1 MAYKQIMGKGPAM
14 KTGAGIPKELMS
26 GPAMHEAGHEG
37 TDPKGKTTVTRERA
51 TEGDQTGWRT
61 TATTV
66 TPGSGGDSLS
76 GNIIRTPEGDAAYAA
91 LDQAGRDAQDARFTA
106 LNPRVKG
113 STDVQSRFLADPIT
127 PLTTPVVPVTRTPP
141 PAPGIPPMVSNRLV
155 TFQAQRGTADDPN
168 NTQRGV
174 SGTNAGRGSMTMD
187 SQVMTVEKANEKK
200 SALDKRN
207 KRIEDKYA
215 NNPNQEKAQARV
227 NALKNKVVINK
238 YK

>member
-26 GPAMHEAGHEG
+26 GPAMHEPEHKD
-37 TDPKGKTTVTRERA
+37 TDPKGKTTVTREKA
-51 TEGDQTGWRT
+51 TEGNLTGTRT
-61 TATTV
+61 TFTTK

-76 GNIIRTPEGDAAYAA
+76 GEIIRTPEGDAAYEA
-91 LDQAGRDAQDARFTA
+91 LDQAGKDAQDAKFTA
-106 LNPRVKG
+106 LNPRVPG
-113 STDVQSRFLADPIT
+113 STNISSRFVPDAQ
-127 PLTTPVVPVTRTPP
+127 PVTPKGII
-141 PAPGIPPMVSNRLV
+141 PGKATIKAEGIKPMASNRLV

-174 SGTNAGRGSMTMD
+174 SGTNAGRGSMTMG

-207 KRIEDKYA
+207 KRIEAKYA